1 MSHITHRLVF
11 VALCA
16 LSLVLLFAAS
26 APHSLARSDESS
38 ATDQPAEEAIA
49 IFAGGCFWCMEPPF
63 DKLPGVLST
72 TSGYIGGHVVNPT
85 YKQVSSGR
93 SGHIEAVEVRYDP
106 SKVSYSQL
114 LEVFWRNIDPLA
126 VNRQFC
132 DGGPQYRSALFP
144 RDPAQ
149 RAEAEASLKTL
160 ADSGRFDAPIATE
173 ILDATTFYPAE
184 DYHQDYYLKNPV
196 RYRYYR
202 YSCGRDARLE
212 ALWGEA
218 KH

>member
-1 MSHITHRLVF
+1 M
-11 VALCA
+11 
-16 LSLVLLFAAS
+16 
-26 APHSLARSDESS
+26 
-38 ATDQPAEEAIA
+38 
-49 IFAGGCFWCMEPPF
+49 
-63 DKLPGVLST
+63 
-72 TSGYIGGHVVNPT
+72 NPT

-106 SKVSYSQL
+106 SKVSYAQL
-114 LEVFWRNIDPLA
+114 LDVFWRNIDPLA

-132 DGGPQYRSALFP
+132 DSGPQYRSALFP
-144 RDPAQ
+144 IGSTQ
-149 RAEAEASLKTL
+149 RAEAEASLKAL
-160 ADSGRFDAPIATE
+160 AASGRFAAPIATE

-212 ALWGEA
+212 ALWGKAE
-218 KH
+218 H